1 MDITH
6 TCVVSIGDQRIPVMN
21 NMTKNEIYIELR
33 RRICLLDYE
42 PGTRLNERALAQEFG
57 ISRTPL
63 RDVLQRLEYN
73 GLIASQHGHGTTVTS
88 IDLKSLRD
96 IYVTRMRLMDAMGDS
111 SPAPIDPYMLE
122 DMLGLEKR
130 CQKLLQSSDKREFA
144 EIGVQLH
151 NILHQLTTNEI
162 LVEMLDTLFYRSARF
177 WFLLLD
183 RVDMKVQ
190 VEDLKDEI
198 KILRQSLEIRDIKLV
213 ASIHNTFLRVVLSRL
228 DALEKDGNIV
238 F

>member
-1 MDITH
+1 
-6 TCVVSIGDQRIPVMN
+6 MN
-21 NMTKNEIYIELR
+21 KNEIYIELR

-42 PGTRLNERALAQEFG
+42 PGTRLSERELAQEFG
-57 ISRTPL
+57 ISRTPM
-63 RDVLQRLEYN
+63 RGVLQKLEYN
-73 GLIASQHGHGTTVTS
+73 GLISSQHGHGTTVTS

-96 IYVTRMRLMDAMGDS
+96 IYITRMRLMDAMGDS
-111 SPAPIDPYMLE
+111 KPAPIDPNMLE
-122 DMLGLEKR
+122 KMHQLEER
-130 CQKLLQSSDKREFA
+130 CEAILHTSDKREFA
-144 EIGVQLH
+144 EVGLQLH

-162 LVEMLDTLFYRSARF
+162 LADMNDTLFYRSARF

-190 VEDLKDEI
+190 VEDLKEEI
-198 KILRQSLEIRDIKLV
+198 KILRQSLEIGDIKLI

-228 DALEKDGNIV
+228 DALQKDGNIV

>member
-1 MDITH
+1 
-6 TCVVSIGDQRIPVMN
+6 
-21 NMTKNEIYIELR
+21 
-33 RRICLLDYE
+33 
-42 PGTRLNERALAQEFG
+42 
-57 ISRTPL
+57 
-63 RDVLQRLEYN
+63 
-73 GLIASQHGHGTTVTS
+73 
-88 IDLKSLRD
+88 
-96 IYVTRMRLMDAMGDS
+96 MDAMGDS

-130 CQKLLQSSDKREFA
+130 CEKLLQSSDKREFA